1 MENLSKNKYV
11 RRAKISE
18 YKFRKMVKYFAEDLS
33 ATQISV
39 LTAINR
45 NTVNRYLN
53 EIRGRIVEFC
63 EQYAP
68 FIDETYDEQAADE
81 LTNFNQEALASL
93 NGSVVKVQGFGAKLS
108 SNLGLLKRRGKV
120 YAEMLTNCTT
130 AKLSRMLQGKAVT
143 PVTVHAVDVK
153 QDFGLI
159 VVGYDNLP
167 EYANKPSYVDNLD
180 NFWQFTKER
189 MDKFHGVA
197 KHKFYL
203 HLKESEFRFNFRN
216 DNLYAVMLKLI
227 SSHPIS

>member
-1 MENLSKNKYV
+1 MEKLSKNKYV

-33 ATQISV
+33 ATQISL

-68 FIDETYDEQAADE
+68 FVEERDVDVSSATVAAPVPVAKE
-81 LTNFNQEALASL
+81 GLSVKISTNLD
-93 NGSVVKVQGFGAKLS
+93 
-108 SNLGLLKRRGKV
+108 LLKRRGKV
-120 YAEMLTNCTT
+120 YAEILANCTT
-130 AKLSRMLQGKAVT
+130 AKLRSMLQGKAQTAVM
-143 PVTVHAVDVK
+143 VHAVEVKPDV
-153 QDFGLI
+153 GLI
-159 VVGYDNLP
+159 AVGYDNLP
-167 EYANKPSYVDNLD
+167 GNATKPSYVANLD

-189 MDKFHGVA
+189 MDKFQGVA

-216 DNLYAVMLKLI
+216 DNLYTVMLKLI